1 MKQLRMD
8 DSSAVA
14 LDSDWH
20 DGGILFWAPRSQGS
34 ASVRPS
40 FIHSFW
46 MHSQPNEDD
55 TNVHNSRKWTL
66 EWMNDCPTA
75 CPLTWWMDRQLCE
88 GFKRVSVLLIA
99 PASGWMDVSDWRIE
113 ADWNG
118 KDENDSEVEQ
128 SLLLMIDS
136 YLFLSSDPLLVLLGE
151 RRFIINHSRNWQLT
165 VRTSAT
171 VAWMA
176 PAIITSLEWS
186 GVAASALALE
196 SECGKQSIFY
206 DFCIDALSCL
216 VYDDELPAPSIWCWY
231 FAVSWNWSHVYPVA
245 AAVDVERGSEKGD
258 EEGKSKKPT
267 CELSVKIEKW
277 KVTGN

>member
-1 MKQLRMD
+1 MEQLRMD

-75 CPLTWWMDRQLCE
+75 CPLTWWTGRWMDRQLCE

-136 YLFLSSDPLLVLLGE
+136 YLFLSSDPLLVLLG
-151 RRFIINHSRNWQLT
+151 RGVLLSITAGTDNWPSVQVLLW
-165 VRTSAT
+165 R
-171 VAWMA
+171 
-176 PAIITSLEWS
+176 EW
-186 GVAASALALE
+186 
-196 SECGKQSIFY
+196 
-206 DFCIDALSCL
+206 
-216 VYDDELPAPSIWCWY
+216 LPP
-231 FAVSWNWSHVYPVA
+231 
-245 AAVDVERGSEKGD
+245 
-258 EEGKSKKPT
+258 
-267 CELSVKIEKW
+267 
-277 KVTGN
+277 